1 MPTPTI
7 RNSSSENNV
16 DAIWDLCRWGTV
28 FTKVNIKKQTV
39 TYVRSHSSEV
49 GEKNKPT
56 KEGAAKQGGPPL
68 ENAHLVPLRDTNY
81 C

>member
-28 FTKVNIKKQTV
+28 FTKVNIKNKQLH
-39 TYVRSHSSEV
+39 TYDHIRPKL
-49 GEKNKPT
+49 EKKIKTT
-56 KEGAAKQGGPPL
+56 KEGAAKQGGPPF
-68 ENAHLVPLRDTNY
+68 ENAHLVPLSLA
-81 C
+81 